1 MGRDNRAGLHGSVV
15 DRLGVQI
22 TAGDVAAGEVLRI
35 EQLEARFGVS
45 RSVVREAIR
54 VLESMGMVTSRRR
67 VGITVAPRGGWN
79 LFDPQIIAWRLD
91 GPGRDEQLRELGELR
106 RGLEPVAARLAA
118 LRATPAQC
126 GTLTGAVMQMA
137 VHGKSGDLEA
147 YLEAD
152 VQFHRTLLEA
162 SGNDMM
168 GALSGVVAAV
178 LAGRTHHDLMPAHP
192 EPAAI
197 RWHAEVAQ
205 AVQAGDAAAAE
216 RAMRDI
222 VDEATR
228 AMLGPAGT
236 LGTADAL
243 GTGDVLG
250 AADTL
255 DRSEA

>member
-1 MGRDNRAGLHGSVV
+1 MTDPRPTSSGLHGTVL
-15 DRLGVQI
+15 DRMGALITSGAF
-22 TAGDVAAGEVLRI
+22 TAGQVLRI
-35 EQLEARFGVS
+35 EELEDRFGVS
-45 RSVVREAIR
+45 RSVIREAIR

-67 VGITVAPRGGWN
+67 VGITVAPRGCWN
-79 LFDPQIIAWRLD
+79 LFDPQIIGWRLE

-106 RGLEPVAARLAA
+106 RGLEPVAAHLAA

-126 GTLTGAVMQMA
+126 GALTGAVMQMA

-147 YLEAD
+147 YLQAD

-162 SGNDMM
+162 SGNEMM

-178 LAGRTHHDLMPAHP
+178 LAGRTHHHLMPAHP

-228 AMLGPAGT
+228 AMLDPSDAGPAAPPSI
-236 LGTADAL
+236 LG
-243 GTGDVLG
+243 
-250 AADTL
+250 
-255 DRSEA
+255 S